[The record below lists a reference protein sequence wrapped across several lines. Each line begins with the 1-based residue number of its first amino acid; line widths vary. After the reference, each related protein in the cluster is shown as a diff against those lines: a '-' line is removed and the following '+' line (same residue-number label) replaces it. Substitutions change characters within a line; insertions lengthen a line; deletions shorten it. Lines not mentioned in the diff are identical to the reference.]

1 MYISIISLV
10 IANLFSIFGIIF
22 LGWDSLFFLISF
34 WAESLIIGFFT
45 ILKIMKVKKISDEV
59 PFSMKKG
66 VSFNIKSV
74 KSNFNLYNFFRL
86 KKSRLLLI
94 LMFIPSF
101 GAFMVFHLGL
111 IFMTIFLK
119 SSFTFEYF
127 NKIFFE
133 NFLILMGILFISHLI
148 SYKINFINKK
158 EYEKLDSERILA
170 QPFKR
175 VIPMSMVLI
184 VGFAFSFFVVGLII
198 FKTIVDVYSH
208 ISEHYELEIKKREE
222 ENSYNEIFKE
232 IPNRSK

>member
-34 WAESLIIGFFT
+34 WAESFIIGFFT
-45 ILKIMKVKKISDEV
+45 IFKIMKVKKIVDEV

-74 KSNFNLYNFFRL
+74 KSNFNLYNLFKL
-86 KKSRLLLI
+86 KKSRFLLI
-94 LMFIPSF
+94 LMFILAF
-101 GAFMVFHLGL
+101 GTFMLFHLGL

-119 SSFTFEYF
+119 SSFTFKYF
-127 NKIFFE
+127 DQIFFE
-133 NFLILMGILFISHLI
+133 NFLILTGILFISHLI

-158 EYEKLDSERILA
+158 EYEEIDSAQILA

-175 VIPMSMVLI
+175 VIPMSFVLI
-184 VGFAFSFFVVGLII
+184 AGFAFGSPAIGLII

-208 ISEHYELEIKKREE
+208 IGEHYELEIKKRDE
-222 ENSYNEIFKE
+222 ENSYDEIFKE
-232 IPNRSK
+232 IPNRLR